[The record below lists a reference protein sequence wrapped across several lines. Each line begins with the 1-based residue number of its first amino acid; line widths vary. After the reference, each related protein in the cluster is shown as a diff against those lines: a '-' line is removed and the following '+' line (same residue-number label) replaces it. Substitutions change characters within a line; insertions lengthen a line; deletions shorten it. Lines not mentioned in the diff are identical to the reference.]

1 MDKKKPGNRIQII
14 LPAGARKPTQDDIK
28 AAKQYILDRSDAA
41 DEAQY
46 VAGVSIQEA
55 AEKLVEIA
63 YRYDIPVSR
72 FAFDS
77 EVNEDMMGEVSEVM
91 DDLEES
97 LMEDVQDAA
106 LSCTKDNNRYIAM
119 LAILLSLGHRNMSLR
134 DTVHAYLW
142 RTLRQAEALIA
153 SMKASNLTKTE
164 ARTKIK
170 TAIQHVNVNSEFQTA
185 LKHPLDF
192 AAPYIRNGGKA
203 TFPDGTP
210 NVQGVP
216 VNGYDAIK
224 TIFGIAVAQIWM
236 RNQLMDM
243 QEDKTCIGYWQDR
256 GSDFPCQMCE
266 DEVGFHSLDEGAAD
280 EPPLIHPSCCCWRM
294 PIYRQDSMLNDDEFV
309 TKTRMVDQTETTN
322 SNNKTAISELDKRR
336 RKEIKELAI
345 KLTEQTFFNEKFGKE
360 LRISKTGIREWLN
373 QPHKHYAEKNELL
386 LRMSELISNSNYLG
400 GMPDVHNASFT
411 AQIFETKVAGEPSW
425 IIAREFNDGKILIHS
440 ITDGVEI
447 VNALRRYKKSV

>member
-1 MDKKKPGNRIQII
+1 MTGLHIRNMAAMKSDKAIKII

-28 AAKQYILDRSDAA
+28 AAKQYIIDRSDAA

-106 LSCTKDNNRYIAM
+106 LSCTKDNNRYIAL

-134 DTVHAYLW
+134 DTVHAYTW
-142 RTLRQAEALIA
+142 RVLRQAEALIA

-236 RNQLMDM
+236 RNQLMDFK
-243 QEDKTCIGYWQDR
+243 DSNVIIGFYQLR
-256 GSDFPCQMCE
+256 GSLLPCSVCDEAAHYYRISDVSDEDPTKQGDIVHCNCMCYR
-266 DEVGFHSLDEGAAD
+266 VPIFKAD
-280 EPPLIHPSCCCWRM
+280 
-294 PIYRQDSMLNDDEFV
+294 V
-309 TKTRMVDQTETTN
+309 ATKEELAENRAVIREEK
-322 SNNKTAISELDKRR
+322 SRIISEKYEHGDFHLSATLSSNAFD
-336 RKEIKELAI
+336 
-345 KLTEQTFFNEKFGKE
+345 
-360 LRISKTGIREWLN
+360 EWLN
-373 QPHKHYAEKNELL
+373 QPNTHMVAKNNLL
-386 LRMSELISNSNYLG
+386 LNLKEVFHDSTYLG
-400 GMPDVHNASFT
+400 WGWDEKGNGIKTHL
-411 AQIFETKVAGEPSW
+411 FELSLEGTPNW
-425 IIAREFNDGKILIHS
+425 IIVREIPNGDVRIHS
-440 ITDGVEI
+440 ISENPMIIYYV
-447 VNALRRYKKSV
+447 LRKRKGN